1 MTIEEAVAKLDK
13 EAEEIGGQYAQIIA
27 QHILEHELISAENA
41 EKVKGKTLKACVD
54 QVKSQARKQA
64 QGGVA
69 VVEDSKVWT
78 WVREF
83 YGFKDAAPSKIVDL
97 FDLL

>member
-27 QHILEHELISAENA
+27 QHIIEHELISVENA
-41 EKVKGKTLKACVD
+41 EKVKEKTLKACVD

>member
-13 EAEEIGGQYAQIIA
+13 EAEGIGGQYAQIIA
-27 QHILEHELISAENA
+27 QHIIEHELISVENA
-41 EKVKGKTLKACVD
+41 EKVKEKTLKACVD

-64 QGGVA
+64 RGNVA
-69 VVEDSKVWT
+69 VVEDATVWN